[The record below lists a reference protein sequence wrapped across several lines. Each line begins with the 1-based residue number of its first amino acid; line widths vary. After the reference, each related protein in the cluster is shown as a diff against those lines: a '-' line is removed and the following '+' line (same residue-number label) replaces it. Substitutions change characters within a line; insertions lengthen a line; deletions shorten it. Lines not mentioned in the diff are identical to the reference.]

1 MTNPFPRTAVR
12 GRALRW
18 SLLGG
23 ALMSYCLAAWPIDL
37 LQSYQAAQRNDAS
50 LRASRANAEAGRER
64 LPQAEAQL
72 RPSVSINASHF
83 NNELA
88 TNDVVTGIEA
98 PLKRYE
104 SNSANITVRQPLIRT
119 SLHAQVRQAQAQV
132 DDANASL
139 RRDEQNLAVR
149 LVGAYLDALGT
160 ADQLTLVMAQRAFYT
175 AQLDS
180 ARKMFA
186 AGSGTRTD
194 IDEVQARLDMV
205 AAFELEARQNVG
217 YAKRQ
222 LQALVGEPVET
233 LATLNV
239 AKLELAAPQPESV
252 EGWIER
258 AEQNSPEMRMAK
270 AQLDAAVQGIDKAK
284 AGHHPTLDGV
294 LQWTRSDRDNTSQ
307 PNTRSTNA
315 SLGVQLT
322 VPLFAGGYVNSTVRQ
337 ALAERD
343 RAQEALESLRL
354 DLGVRVHKEFRGVT
368 EGILKIRALEQAVR
382 SADQVVLSNQKSF
395 AAGSRTVVD
404 ILNAE
409 QQRTVAVRDLAQA
422 RHLYLLSRVKLLA
435 LVDAADSQ
443 AMTELNASFQN

>member
-1 MTNPFPRTAVR
+1 MTNRTLKTAVH
-12 GRALRW
+12 GKTVRW

-64 LPQAEAQL
+64 LHQAEAQL
-72 RPSVSINASHF
+72 RPSVSLSASRNTH
-83 NNELA
+83 EL
-88 TNDVVTGIEA
+88 TNDNA
-98 PLKRYE
+98 PAGAASLSKYL
-104 SNSANITVRQPLIRT
+104 SSSANLTLRQPLFRT
-119 SLHAQVRQAQAQV
+119 SLMAQVRQASAQV
-132 DDANASL
+132 DDVNASL

-160 ADQLTLVMAQRAFYT
+160 GDQLALVEAQRAFYT

-194 IDEVQARLDMV
+194 VDEVQARLDMV
-205 AAFELEARQNVG
+205 QAFALEARQNVG

-233 LATLNV
+233 LAALNV

-252 EGWIER
+252 ESWIER
-258 AEQNSPEMRMAK
+258 AEQNSPELRMAK

-294 LQWTRSDRDNTSQ
+294 MQWSRSDRDNPSQ
-307 PNTRSTNA
+307 PNTRNTNA
-315 SLGVQLT
+315 LLGLQLN

-354 DLGVRVHKEFRGVT
+354 DLGVRVHKEFRGIT

-435 LVDAADSQ
+435 LVDAADAQ
-443 AMTELNASFQN
+443 AMTELNSSFRN

>member
-1 MTNPFPRTAVR
+1 MINRTSRTAAR
-12 GRALRW
+12 GQTLRW
-18 SLLGG
+18 SLVGG

-72 RPSVSINASHF
+72 RPSVSFSASR
-83 NNELA
+83 NTNEL
-88 TNDVVTGIEA
+88 TNDNP
-98 PLKRYE
+98 PLGSARLSKYL
-104 SNSANITVRQPLIRT
+104 SGSANLTLRQPLYRT
-119 SLHAQVRQAQAQV
+119 GLWAQVRQASAQV
-132 DDANASL
+132 EDANASL

-149 LVGAYLDALGT
+149 LVGSYLDVLGT
-160 ADQLTLVMAQRAFYT
+160 ADQLALVVAQRAFYT

-205 AAFELEARQNVG
+205 QAFELEARQNVG

-222 LQALVGEPVET
+222 LQALVGEPFET
-233 LATLNV
+233 LAPLNV
-239 AKLELAAPQPESV
+239 GKLALENPQPDSV
-252 EGWIER
+252 ESWIER

-270 AQLDAAVQGIDKAK
+270 AQLEAAIQGIDKAK
-284 AGHHPTLDGV
+284 SGHHPTLDGV
-294 LQWTRSDRDNTSQ
+294 AQWSRSDRDNTSQ
-307 PNTRSTNA
+307 PTNRTSNA
-315 SLGVQLT
+315 LIGLQLS

-409 QQRTVAVRDLAQA
+409 QQRTVAIRDLAQA

-435 LVDAADSQ
+435 LVDAADSP